1 MLHLFAGLDL
11 HTGLLLLLAL
21 AFVLFY
27 EAINGFHDTANAVAT
42 VIYTRAM
49 RSQLAVVMAAVFNF
63 LGVLLGGLSVAY
75 AIVHMLPTDLLL
87 NMGSSHGLAMVFS
100 MLLAAIIWNLGT
112 WYFGLPASSSHTLI
126 GAIIGIGLTN
136 ALMTGTSVVDALNIP
151 KVLSIFGSLIVS
163 PIVGLVFAGGLIF
176 LLRRYWSG
184 TKKRA
189 RIHLTPAERE
199 KKDGKKK
206 PPFWT
211 RIALILSAIG
221 VAFSHG
227 ANDGQK
233 GIGLVMLVLIGV
245 APAGFVVNMNATG
258 YEITRTRD
266 AINNVEAYFEQHP
279 ALLKQATGADQLV
292 PAPEAGATQPAEFH
306 CHPSNTINAL
316 NRLKGMLTTDVESY
330 DKLSLDQRSQMR
342 RIMLCV
348 SDTID
353 KVVKMPGVSAD
364 DQRLLKKLKSDM
376 LSTIEYAP
384 VWIIMAVA
392 LALGIGT
399 MIGWRRVATTIGE
412 KIGKKGMTYAQG
424 MSAQMT
430 AAVSIGL
437 ASYTGMPV
445 STTHVLSSS
454 VAGTMV
460 VDGGGL
466 QRKTVTSILMAW
478 CLPFRLRY
486 CFPADCTGSPCSSCN
501 RTHQNERVSLLARFF
516 YALLLLKCL
525 MPNHQCNQADHHQ
538 TTQCAG
544 QNKLPTHPLTAANK
558 FIIVMIAITL
568 GIDIPNETHLF
579 VGLAM

>member
-227 ANDGQK
+227 AKRWSERHWSGYV
-233 GIGLVMLVLIGV
+233 GI
-245 APAGFVVNMNATG
+245 
-258 YEITRTRD
+258 D
-266 AINNVEAYFEQHP
+266 
-279 ALLKQATGADQLV
+279 
-292 PAPEAGATQPAEFH
+292 
-306 CHPSNTINAL
+306 
-316 NRLKGMLTTDVESY
+316 
-330 DKLSLDQRSQMR
+330 
-342 RIMLCV
+342 
-348 SDTID
+348 
-353 KVVKMPGVSAD
+353 
-364 DQRLLKKLKSDM
+364 
-376 LSTIEYAP
+376 
-384 VWIIMAVA
+384 
-392 LALGIGT
+392 
-399 MIGWRRVATTIGE
+399 WRR
-412 KIGKKGMTYAQG
+412 
-424 MSAQMT
+424 
-430 AAVSIGL
+430 
-437 ASYTGMPV
+437 AS
-445 STTHVLSSS
+445 
-454 VAGTMV
+454 
-460 VDGGGL
+460 
-466 QRKTVTSILMAW
+466 
-478 CLPFRLRY
+478 RLRGEHE
-486 CFPADCTGSPCSSCN
+486 CHWL
-501 RTHQNERVSLLARFF
+501 R
-516 YALLLLKCL
+516 
-525 MPNHQCNQADHHQ
+525 NH
-538 TTQCAG
+538 
-544 QNKLPTHPLTAANK
+544 PYP
-558 FIIVMIAITL
+558 
-568 GIDIPNETHLF
+568 
-579 VGLAM
+579 

>member
-1 MLHLFAGLDL
+1 
-11 HTGLLLLLAL
+11 LLAL

-42 VIYTRAM
+42 VIYTRAL
-49 RSQLAVVMAAVFNF
+49 RSQVAVVMAAVFNF
-63 LGVLLGGLSVAY
+63 FGVLLGGLSVAY

-87 NMGSSHGLAMVFS
+87 NVSSGHGLAMVFS
-100 MLLAAIIWNLGT
+100 LLFAAIIWNLGT

-151 KVLSIFGSLIVS
+151 KVIGIFGSLIIS
-163 PIVGLVFAGGLIF
+163 PIVGLVVAGGLIF

-211 RIALILSAIG
+211 RIALIVSAIG

-266 AINNVEAYFEQHP
+266 AINNVETYFQQRP
-279 ALLKQATGADQLV
+279 DLLKKATGVDQLI
-292 PAPEAGATQPAEFH
+292 PSPEAGATQPAEFH
-306 CHPSNTINAL
+306 CHPANAINAL
-316 NRLKGMLTTDVESY
+316 ERAKGMLTDVESY
-330 DKLSLDQRSQMR
+330 DKLTPEQRGQMR
-342 RIMLCV
+342 RIMLCISDVTEKV
-348 SDTID
+348 S
-353 KVVKMPGVSAD
+353 KLPEVSAD
-364 DQRLLKKLKSDM
+364 DKRLLKKLKVDM
-376 LSTIEYAP
+376 LNTIEYAP
-384 VWIIMAVA
+384 IWIIMAVA
-392 LALGIGT
+392 LALGLGT
-399 MIGWRRVATTIGE
+399 MVGWRRVATTIGE

-454 VAGTMV
+454 VAGTML

-478 CLPFRLRY
+478 VFTLPASILLSGGLY
-486 CFPADCTGSPCSSCN
+486 WT
-501 RTHQNERVSLLARFF
+501 SLQFL
-516 YALLLLKCL
+516 
-525 MPNHQCNQADHHQ
+525 
-538 TTQCAG
+538 
-544 QNKLPTHPLTAANK
+544 
-558 FIIVMIAITL
+558 
-568 GIDIPNETHLF
+568 
-579 VGLAM
+579 

>member
-11 HTGLLLLLAL
+11 HTGLLLVLAL
-21 AFVLFY
+21 IFVLFY

-49 RSQLAVVMAAVFNF
+49 RSQLAVAMAAIFNF

-87 NMGSSHGLAMVFS
+87 NVSSAHGLAMVFS

-151 KVLSIFGSLIVS
+151 KVLNIFGSLIVS
-163 PIVGLVFAGGLIF
+163 PIVGLVFAGGLVF

-233 GIGLVMLVLIGV
+233 GIGLIMLVLIGV
-245 APAGFVVNMNATG
+245 APAGFVVNMNASG

-266 AINNVEAYFEQHP
+266 AINNVEVFYQQHP
-279 ALLKQATGADQLV
+279 ALLKKVTGVDQII
-292 PAPEAGATQPAEFH
+292 PEPDTAITPSGELH
-306 CHPSNTINAL
+306 CHPANSLYAL
-316 NRLKGMLTTDVESY
+316 TRVKNMLADIETY
-330 DKLSLDQRSQMR
+330 DKLSVEQRSQLR
-342 RIMLCV
+342 RIMLCI
-348 SDTID
+348 SDTTD
-353 KVVKMPGVSAD
+353 KVAKLPEVSAD
-364 DQRLLKKLKSDM
+364 DQRLLKKLKGDM
-376 LSTIEYAP
+376 LNTIEYAP
-384 VWIIMAVA
+384 IWIIMAVA
-392 LALGIGT
+392 LALGCGT

-424 MSAQMT
+424 MAAQMT
-430 AAVSIGL
+430 SAVSIGL

-454 VAGTMV
+454 VAGTMI

-466 QRKTVTSILMAW
+466 QRKTVTNILMAW
-478 CLPFRLRY
+478 VFTLP
-486 CFPADCTGSPCSSCN
+486 ASI
-501 RTHQNERVSLLARFF
+501 LLSGGL
-516 YALLLLKCL
+516 YWLALK
-525 MPNHQCNQADHHQ
+525 
-538 TTQCAG
+538 
-544 QNKLPTHPLTAANK
+544 
-558 FIIVMIAITL
+558 II
-568 GIDIPNETHLF
+568 
-579 VGLAM
+579 